1 MHAQSLDNMQC
12 RRSAKNFALSCLSPN
27 CCISCSVNN
36 RWNFLRFHG
45 FFCAIYFCSGTQDV
59 LVSWKRRSLEEW
71 KFEVPFVYNLL
82 SLKHFNTCSFSGH
95 NPIYYSRRNS
105 FISCVESVMF
115 EKMSHLGTSIINHQL
130 FNLFTQSRVEQIQG
144 QFSHDEI
151 EHLHQQ
157 VLKRKKKRVRCNDK
171 N

>member
-1 MHAQSLDNMQC
+1 MAEERQKFCHLLPLAKQLYFMQC
-12 RRSAKNFALSCLSPN
+12 KQQVEFFETLWILFAL
-27 CCISCSVNN
+27 
-36 RWNFLRFHG
+36 
-45 FFCAIYFCSGTQDV
+45 YFCSGTQDV

-115 EKMSHLGTSIINHQL
+115 EKMSQLGTPIINHQL

>member
-1 MHAQSLDNMQC
+1 MQEEC
-12 RRSAKNFALSCLSPN
+12 QKFCPLLPLAKLQHFIHCKQQVKFFEILWIFFAL
-27 CCISCSVNN
+27 
-36 RWNFLRFHG
+36 
-45 FFCAIYFCSGTQDV
+45 YFCSGTQDV
-59 LVSWKRRSLEEW
+59 PVSWKRRSLEEW
-71 KFEVPFVYNLL
+71 KFEVTFVYYLL
-82 SLKHFNTCSFSGH
+82 SLKHLKTSSFSGH
-95 NPIYYSRRNS
+95 DPIYYSRRNS
-105 FISCVESVMF
+105 FISCAESVMF
-115 EKMSHLGTSIINHQL
+115 EKNVTPWHTIINHQL